1 MFEVTVT
8 HLPTGERWTV
18 PGEGARPT
26 HRVRLAAALAGRPVT
41 PEGWTYCE
49 ATGVLLAT
57 GPRASLRDGARL
69 ASVAADRVV
78 NDHPDFEVTGPD
90 GRPARV
96 AYGPRT
102 VVAVDPVV
110 NGSGERS
117 AHREALALAAL
128 RRLRGE

>member
-26 HRVRLAAALAGRPVT
+26 HRVRLAAALAGRSVT
-41 PEGWTYCE
+41 PEGWTACE
-49 ATGVLLAT
+49 VTGVLLAA
-57 GPRASLRDGARL
+57 GPRADLRDGARL

-78 NDHPDFEVTGPD
+78 NDHPEFEVTGPD
-90 GRPARV
+90 GLPARV
-96 AYGPRT
+96 AYHPRT

-110 NGSGERS
+110 NGSGSRGEH
-117 AHREALALAAL
+117 HRALAAAAL